1 MFIGKARRRRPAL
14 GAVAAALALLAA
26 GCGGGSDESTS
37 GGGEGKPTTVT
48 VGTLPISNAA
58 PLYLGAKKGFFRE
71 EGIEVKPEVAQSG
84 NELITGA
91 MSGSYGFIFAGYI
104 PTIVARSKGLPISIV
119 SASDIG
125 AKEASKEWTVLL
137 VKPSSKIR
145 EPGDL
150 TGKTIA
156 VNGLGGVGEVVIKA
170 SLEKQGVDPER
181 IKLLEVPFPEM
192 PAALEGNRVD
202 AIWAPEPFLTQ
213 VLEEGGRQVDA
224 PLVTIAPN
232 FVNGAYEASEEFIG
246 KNPEVTRGFKRAMD
260 RSVDYAQANP
270 DEVRKLI
277 PTFTKIPPEVA
288 AKIRLPV
295 WSSKLDREQL
305 QQAAEYT
312 QRYGIIKEAPDV
324 NEMVYE

>member
-1 MFIGKARRRRPAL
+1 MVRRRAWLSL
-14 GAVAAALALLAA
+14 GVAAVLALAA
-26 GCGGGSDESTS
+26 GCGGGSEASTC

-91 MSGSYGFIFAGYI
+91 LSGSYGFIFAGYI
-104 PTIVARSKGLPISIV
+104 PSIVARSKGLPITIV

-125 AKEASKEWTVLL
+125 AKTASKEWTVLL
-137 VKPSSKIR
+137 VKPESKIR
-145 EPGDL
+145 GPDDL
-150 TGKTIA
+150 VGRTIA
-156 VNGLGGVGEVVIKA
+156 VNGLRGVGE
-170 SLEKQGVDPER
+170 
-181 IKLLEVPFPEM
+181 
-192 PAALEGNRVD
+192 
-202 AIWAPEPFLTQ
+202 
-213 VLEEGGRQVDA
+213 
-224 PLVTIAPN
+224 
-232 FVNGAYEASEEFIG
+232 EFIS
-246 KNPEVTRGFKRAMD
+246 KNPEVTERFKRAMD

-270 DEVRKLI
+270 GEVRKLI

-288 AKIRLPV
+288 DKIRLPV

-305 QQAAEYT
+305 QEAAQYT

>member
-1 MFIGKARRRRPAL
+1 MIRRRAWLSL
-14 GAVAAALALLAA
+14 GVAAVLALAA
-26 GCGGGSDESTS
+26 GCGGSEESAS

-71 EGIEVKPEVAQSG
+71 EGIEVKPEMAQSG

-91 MSGSYGFIFAGYI
+91 LSGSYGFIFAGYI
-104 PTIVARSKGLPISIV
+104 PTIVARSKGLPITIV

-125 AKEASKEWTVLL
+125 AKTAAKEWTVLL
-137 VKPSSKIR
+137 VKPDSRIR
-145 EPGDL
+145 APDDL
-150 TGKTIA
+150 AGRTIA

-170 SLEKQGVDPER
+170 SLEKQGVDPDR

-213 VLEEGGRQVDA
+213 VLEDGGRQVDA

-232 FVNGAYEASEEFIG
+232 FVNGAYEASEEFIS
-246 KNPEVTRGFKRAMD
+246 KNPEVTERFKRAMD

-288 AKIRLPV
+288 DKIRLPV

-305 QQAAEYT
+305 EQAAGYT
-312 QRYGIIKEAPDV
+312 KRYGIIKEAPDV
-324 NEMVYE
+324 DEMVYE

>member
-1 MFIGKARRRRPAL
+1 MVRRRAWLSL
-14 GAVAAALALLAA
+14 GVAAVLALAA
-26 GCGGGSDESTS
+26 GCGGGSEESTS

-91 MSGSYGFIFAGYI
+91 LSGSYGFIFAGYI
-104 PTIVARSKGLPISIV
+104 PSIVARSKGLPITIV

-125 AKEASKEWTVLL
+125 AKTASKEWTVLL
-137 VKPSSKIR
+137 VKPESKIR
-145 EPGDL
+145 GPDDL
-150 TGKTIA
+150 VGKTIA
-156 VNGLGGVGEVVIKA
+156 VNGLRGVGEVVIKA

-192 PAALEGNRVD
+192 PAALESERVD

-213 VLEEGGRQVDA
+213 VLEDGGRQVDA

-232 FVNGAYEASEEFIG
+232 FVNGAYEASEEFIS
-246 KNPEVTRGFKRAMD
+246 KNPEVTERFKRAMD

-270 DEVRKLI
+270 GEVRKLI

-288 AKIRLPV
+288 DKIRLPV

-305 QQAAEYT
+305 QEAAQYT